1 MHNSK
6 NITTGSYFNVNYIS
20 YVFIYLVYSSIFVFL
35 NNYFP
40 ILFFD
45 VLNINRIM
53 LAFLQF
59 LAYSVL
65 LLRPVLAS
73 IIDKYKINGYQRKYY
88 IIFSGYIFILIYI
101 LMVFSITNI
110 ISFGFFLILIFLS
123 GTMLDVSTKSLIID
137 ISPTNQSKK
146 TSFFFIAFGQSIGKT
161 IPLFLYLIIINDV
174 YSIYSWNLLFITS
187 SIFLLPLMSII
198 PFIREIKQEKSP
210 IIENAEGFNSSY
222 SNDMIDYPNFKKIF
236 TLFCIF
242 VFFAFS
248 DIIFVY
254 PFFPF
259 LLVKFGPNKF
269 NLFNFFLI
277 FYFLINILSGFIA
290 TFIIKRIKPKK
301 IILILIPIIG
311 IIYVLYTIVDFAQF
325 ILLYFTASSLAT
337 ITNLNISVYIMK
349 FKKGNRSIYFHV
361 ISSFRNLSLFIFLPL
376 GTLLSNFI
384 NTEYIIVIGAI
395 LLNFSIIPL
404 MFIKI

>member
-146 TSFFFIAFGQSIGKT
+146 TSFF
-161 IPLFLYLIIINDV
+161 L
-174 YSIYSWNLLFITS
+174 
-187 SIFLLPLMSII
+187 
-198 PFIREIKQEKSP
+198 
-210 IIENAEGFNSSY
+210 
-222 SNDMIDYPNFKKIF
+222 
-236 TLFCIF
+236 
-242 VFFAFS
+242 
-248 DIIFVY
+248 
-254 PFFPF
+254 
-259 LLVKFGPNKF
+259 
-269 NLFNFFLI
+269 
-277 FYFLINILSGFIA
+277 
-290 TFIIKRIKPKK
+290 
-301 IILILIPIIG
+301 
-311 IIYVLYTIVDFAQF
+311 
-325 ILLYFTASSLAT
+325 
-337 ITNLNISVYIMK
+337 
-349 FKKGNRSIYFHV
+349 
-361 ISSFRNLSLFIFLPL
+361 
-376 GTLLSNFI
+376 
-384 NTEYIIVIGAI
+384 
-395 LLNFSIIPL
+395 
-404 MFIKI
+404 

>member
-325 ILLYFTASSLAT
+325 NLFYYILQLA
-337 ITNLNISVYIMK
+337 L
-349 FKKGNRSIYFHV
+349 
-361 ISSFRNLSLFIFLPL
+361 
-376 GTLLSNFI
+376 
-384 NTEYIIVIGAI
+384 
-395 LLNFSIIPL
+395 
-404 MFIKI
+404 

>member
-1 MHNSK
+1 
-6 NITTGSYFNVNYIS
+6 
-20 YVFIYLVYSSIFVFL
+20 
-35 NNYFP
+35 
-40 ILFFD
+40 
-45 VLNINRIM
+45 
-53 LAFLQF
+53 
-59 LAYSVL
+59 
-65 LLRPVLAS
+65 
-73 IIDKYKINGYQRKYY
+73 
-88 IIFSGYIFILIYI
+88 
-101 LMVFSITNI
+101 
-110 ISFGFFLILIFLS
+110 
-123 GTMLDVSTKSLIID
+123 
-137 ISPTNQSKK
+137 
-146 TSFFFIAFGQSIGKT
+146 
-161 IPLFLYLIIINDV
+161 
-174 YSIYSWNLLFITS
+174 
-187 SIFLLPLMSII
+187 MSII